1 MMSASARIRD
11 RITRFHRA
19 REGAAAVEFALIAA
33 PFFLLIFATLEV
45 ALFFLGSTIIENGVN
60 EAARSIRTGQL
71 QQSGQT
77 VEDFRGAICERISSV
92 ADCSRIQLDV
102 RTFDS
107 FSSSSMTSPLNA
119 DGEIDDT
126 NFTFDP
132 GGGGDVVVVRVFY
145 DWQLMVPGVV
155 SGMTNMSG
163 NKRLI
168 SATAVFR
175 NEPFE

>member
-1 MMSASARIRD
+1 MIRKLSG
-11 RITRFHRA
+11 RFIRA

-60 EAARSIRTGQL
+60 EAARAIRTGQL
-71 QQSGQT
+71 QQSNQT
-77 VEDFRGAICERISSV
+77 IEDFRGSICERISAV

-107 FSSSSMTSPLNA
+107 FAQSSMTNPLNE
-119 DGEIDDT
+119 DGEIDNTD
-126 NFTFDP
+126 FTFDP

-145 DWQLMVPGVV
+145 DWQLMAPGVV

-168 SATAVFR
+168 TATAVFR

>member
-1 MMSASARIRD
+1 MPLRAMIR
-11 RITRFHRA
+11 TVSKRFIRA
-19 REGAAAVEFALIAA
+19 RDGAAAVEFALIAT

-45 ALFFLGSTIIENGVN
+45 ALYFLGSTVIENGVN
-60 EAARSIRTGQL
+60 EAARAIRTGQL

-77 VEDFRGAICERISSV
+77 VEDFRGSICERISAV

-107 FSSSSMTSPLNA
+107 FSSSSNPSPLDAN
-119 DGEIDDT
+119 GEINDS

-145 DWQLMVPGVV
+145 DWQLLAPGVV

>member
-1 MMSASARIRD
+1 MPFRAMIRTASGKFI
-11 RITRFHRA
+11 RA

-45 ALFFLGSTIIENGVN
+45 ALFFLGSTVIENGVN
-60 EAARSIRTGQL
+60 EAARAIRTGQL
-71 QQSGQT
+71 QQANQT
-77 VEDFRGAICERISSV
+77 IEDFRGSICERISAV

-107 FSSSSMTSPLNA
+107 FSESTMNSPLNE
-119 DGEIDDT
+119 DGEIDNS

-145 DWQLMVPGVV
+145 DWQLMAPGVV

-168 SATAVFR
+168 TATAVFR

>member
-1 MMSASARIRD
+1 MPFRAMIRSASK
-11 RITRFHRA
+11 RFIRA
-19 REGAAAVEFALIAA
+19 RDGAAAVEFALIAA

-45 ALFFLGSTIIENGVN
+45 ALYFLGATVIENGVN
-60 EAARSIRTGQL
+60 EAARTIRTGQL

-77 VEDFRGAICERISSV
+77 VEDFRGSICERISAV

-107 FSSSSMTSPLNA
+107 FSDSANPSPLNE
-119 DGEIDDT
+119 DGEIDDS
-126 NFTFDP
+126 NFTFNP

-145 DWQLMVPGVV
+145 DWQLMAPGVV

>member
-1 MMSASARIRD
+1 MPFRAMIR
-11 RITRFHRA
+11 TLSQRFIRA
-19 REGAAAVEFALIAA
+19 RDGAAAVEFALIAA

-60 EAARSIRTGQL
+60 EAARAIRTGQL
-71 QQSGQT
+71 QQANQT
-77 VEDFRGAICERISSV
+77 VEDFRGSICERISSV

-107 FSSSSMTSPLNA
+107 FASSSMNNPLTE
-119 DGEIDDT
+119 DGEIDNSD
-126 NFTFDP
+126 FTFDP

-145 DWQLMVPGVV
+145 DWQLMAPGVV

-163 NKRLI
+163 NKRLVT
-168 SATAVFR
+168 ATAVFR

>member
-1 MMSASARIRD
+1 
-11 RITRFHRA
+11 
-19 REGAAAVEFALIAA
+19 
-33 PFFLLIFATLEV
+33 
-45 ALFFLGSTIIENGVN
+45 
-60 EAARSIRTGQL
+60 
-71 QQSGQT
+71 
-77 VEDFRGAICERISSV
+77 
-92 ADCSRIQLDV
+92 
-102 RTFDS
+102 
-107 FSSSSMTSPLNA
+107 MTSPLNA

-145 DWQLMVPGVV
+145 DWQLMAPGVV

>member
-1 MMSASARIRD
+1 MPFRPMIKTASH
-11 RITRFHRA
+11 RFIRA
-19 REGAAAVEFALIAA
+19 REGAAAVEFSLIAA

-71 QQSGQT
+71 QQSSQS
-77 VEDFRGAICERISSV
+77 VEDFRSSICERISSI

-102 RTFDS
+102 RTFES
-107 FSSSSMTSPLNA
+107 FSESTSMDYPLDENG
-119 DGEIDDT
+119 DIDNSD
-126 NFTFDP
+126 FTFDP

-145 DWQLMVPGVV
+145 DWQLLAPGVV

-168 SATAVFR
+168 TATSVFR

>member
-1 MMSASARIRD
+1 MPLKATIKRSLQ
-11 RITRFHRA
+11 RFIRA
-19 REGAAAVEFALIAA
+19 RRGAAAVEFALIAA

-45 ALFFLGSTIIENGVN
+45 ALFFLGSTIIENGVH

-77 VEDFRGAICERISSV
+77 VADFRGSICERISSV
-92 ADCSRIQLDV
+92 ADCSRISVDV

-107 FSSSSMTSPLNA
+107 FSSSSTSAPLNG
-119 DGEIDDT
+119 DGEIDDSD
-126 NFTFDP
+126 FTFDP

-145 DWQLMVPGVV
+145 DWQLLAPGVI
-155 SGMTNMSG
+155 SGMSNMGG

-168 SATAVFR
+168 TATAVFR